1 MVFRGF
7 VLSRRGWKRLAKL
20 ALVAALLPGCS
31 GSDKQLTYLGDAAFC
46 DYEDKALQI
55 DQPAVDEPT
64 PENVAVGRKPRTLG
78 DRTRDEVW
86 DLSLAEVIHLALI
99 NNRILRVR
107 GDYRSAGSSIF
118 TNPDGIAS
126 TYDAAIRES
135 GVLFGGRGVEAAL
148 ADFDTQWSTNMV
160 WGYNS
165 QRLNNLFLGGGLAP
179 GGVLNQDTANFT
191 TSLRKNFG
199 YGATM
204 QVGQTWNYNWSDQP
218 AQLFPSVYTGNLGF
232 NYTQPLWAG
241 AGAEFTRIAGPLNP
255 NFQGITGVNQGV
267 TIARINVDMTLVE
280 FEAQVRNMLK
290 DVEETYWD
298 LYLAYR
304 SYDAL
309 IEARNSVLRSWRFAD
324 ANKGAGKFNDLDEG
338 QARDAYFE
346 ARVATEDALQNL
358 YALETQLRRLCG
370 LPSTDGRIIRPS
382 DEPLTNEFIPEWH
395 ASLAEGLTHRQEL
408 RRQKW
413 NIKSLELQLC
423 AAQSLTN
430 PQFNFVSS
438 YQLNGFGNDLFGSD
452 GPPGTPG
459 ADLQSA
465 YRQLFQGDQHSWT
478 AGFQFSMPL
487 GFRSANAQ
495 VRNIELRLA
504 KARDVLAMQEL
515 EVSHELTTAFQN
527 LAWRYQTAQTNY
539 NRWQTA
545 ESVIPGRE
553 SRYRSGVPGIDTSI
567 LLDQWLQARRR
578 AVQAEIAFYTSVIE
592 YNKALTDLH
601 FRKGTLLEVNNVHL
615 AEGMWTPEAY
625 KDAIRRAWARSFA
638 FDAPNWDPVHTEPQS
653 LVREGYLG
661 TVEFMGEPATGP
673 TLQREHLQMPD
684 AVPPAPAAP
693 VTEAA
698 QAAPPAIQSAEND
711 SDQTD

>member
-1 MVFRGF
+1 MTLTGSIGFRR
-7 VLSRRGWKRLAKL
+7 SWKRLAKL
-20 ALVAALLPGCS
+20 ALVAALIPGCAAT
-31 GSDKQLTYLGDAAFC
+31 DKQLTYLGEAELQDYVDAS
-46 DYEDKALQI
+46 LTI

-64 PENVAVGRKPRTLG
+64 PENVSVARKPRTLG
-78 DRTRDEVW
+78 DRSRDELW
-86 DLSLAEVIHLALI
+86 DLSLSETIHLALV

-118 TNPDGIAS
+118 ANPDGVVS
-126 TYDAAIRES
+126 SYDPAIRES

-148 ADFDTQWSTNMV
+148 ADFDTQWTTNML

-179 GGVLNQDTANFT
+179 GTVLNQDTGNFNT
-191 TSLRKNFG
+191 TLRKSFA
-199 YGATM
+199 YGANVS
-204 QVGQTWNYNWSDQP
+204 VGQTWNYNWSDQP
-218 AQLFPSVYTGNLGF
+218 AQLFPSVYTGNLAL
-232 NYTQPLWAG
+232 NYSQPLWAG
-241 AGAEFTRIAGPLNP
+241 AGAEYTRIAGPLNP

-267 TIARINVDMTLVE
+267 SIARINVDMSLVE
-280 FEAQVRNMLK
+280 FETQVRNMLK

-304 SYDAL
+304 AYDAL
-309 IEARNSVLRSWRFAD
+309 IEARNSVLRSWRFAE

-346 ARVATEDALQNL
+346 ARVAAEDALQNL
-358 YALETQLRRLCG
+358 YSLETQLRRMCG

-382 DEPLTNEFIPEWH
+382 DEPVTNEFVPEWH
-395 ASLAEGLTHRQEL
+395 ASLAEGLTRRQEL

-423 AAQSLTN
+423 AAESLTN

-438 YQLNGFGNDLFGSD
+438 YQLNGFGNNLFGSD
-452 GPPGTPG
+452 AAPGTPG

-465 YRQLFQGDQHSWT
+465 YRAMFEGDQYSWT

-487 GFRSANAQ
+487 GFRSAHSQ
-495 VRNIELRLA
+495 VRNLELRLA
-504 KARDVLAMQEL
+504 KARDVLGMQEL

-615 AEGMWTPEAY
+615 AEGNWTPDAY

-638 FDAPNWDPVHTEPQS
+638 FDAPNWDPVHTEPRAF
-653 LVREGYLG
+653 VREGYIG

-673 TLQREHLQMPD
+673 TLKRDHLQMPP
-684 AVPPAPAAP
+684 PPAPADANGK
-693 VTEAA
+693 A
-698 QAAPPAIQSAEND
+698 AAPDVAPSVPTSPSASGD
-711 SDQTD
+711 